1 MASVTLSRAA
11 MRHGRELAANA
22 ASAAVGPTLQRCGV
36 NRVTATRAS
45 AGTHSGALR
54 RVPAAPSTP
63 PLPSAG
69 STLFAAAAAPRVIP
83 WPPSP
88 GMDVIKMACETRT
101 AGHAAASAPTA
112 STPGL
117 SSRPPLAPGT
127 SRPVRWARG
136 HSQLAAASD
145 AHDNDVQVPSSA
157 AASAAQ
163 AAAVVA
169 APRSRKSWGGVSIKA
184 PTAPPAVD
192 ERADSHTPLA
202 SRRYSARAEVVF
214 QSVWSR
220 LEADGCVM
228 SFPTEVVWLNGAP
241 GSGKGT
247 NTEFILR
254 ARGIKAAPIVMS
266 DLLREEAKGSASS
279 GVESAMSNGDM
290 IADDVAVEKLFR
302 ALLAPSAA
310 AGVVVDGF
318 PRTPL
323 QVECLTLLADK
334 MRELHAEHYC
344 STSPNTVAPDFS
356 EAVAASAAAQGA
368 MAAGAP
374 PPRVLFPPPRFLVAI
389 LYVSEAQSISRQLN
403 RGREAA
409 AHNAKVR
416 ETGVG
421 ELVEERPTDA
431 DAALVSRR
439 YSIFVRHRNTLLS
452 LADRFPC
459 TIIDASDSVAD
470 VQRRLVLEFATQ
482 ELSARA
488 YTTVA
493 SIPRAT
499 RVRER
504 ARPELVAR
512 LDEWERTQR
521 PLFASTVR
529 MISEQFIPACRRAA
543 FAGVAVVKVSP
554 TSEGWKELQQPL
566 CVDLVVDILSERGYS
581 VRHDVVSQQVPT
593 RVDLDTGL
601 IECTTMD
608 THRFVVQFPC
618 AQINRTESL
627 KALLGRE
634 EEVDRAY
641 DL

>member
-1 MASVTLSRAA
+1 MACEARAA
-11 MRHGRELAANA
+11 GH
-22 ASAAVGPTLQRCGV
+22 
-36 NRVTATRAS
+36 
-45 AGTHSGALR
+45 
-54 RVPAAPSTP
+54 
-63 PLPSAG
+63 
-69 STLFAAAAAPRVIP
+69 AAAAAP
-83 WPPSP
+83 
-88 GMDVIKMACETRT
+88 
-101 AGHAAASAPTA
+101 AASAP
-112 STPGL
+112 GL
-117 SSRPPLAPGT
+117 ASRPPLAPGASLPVQW
-127 SRPVRWARG
+127 SRAR
-136 HSQLAAASD
+136 SQLAAASLG
-145 AHDNDVQVPSSA
+145 HGNDVRVPSAA
-157 AASAAQ
+157 AASASQ
-163 AAAVVA
+163 AAAAVA
-169 APRSRKSWGGVSIKA
+169 IPRSHRSGGVVSIRA
-184 PTAPPAVD
+184 PTAPPTVD

-202 SRRYSARAEVVF
+202 SRSYSARAEVVF

-220 LEADGCVM
+220 MEAEGCVM

-266 DLLREEAKGSASS
+266 DLLRKEAEGSAAS
-279 GVESAMSNGDM
+279 GLASAMSSGDM

-310 AGVVVDGF
+310 AGVLVDGF

-344 STSPNTVAPDFS
+344 SSSPNTVAPDFS
-356 EAVAASAAAQGA
+356 EAVAASTAAHR
-368 MAAGAP
+368 AGTP

-389 LYVSEAQSISRQLN
+389 LYVSEAESISRQLN

-431 DAALVSRR
+431 DAELVSRR
-439 YSIFVRHRNTLLS
+439 YGIFVRHRNTLLG

-482 ELSARA
+482 ELSART
-488 YTTVA
+488 YTAVA

-521 PLFASTVR
+521 PLFASAVR

-593 RVDLDTGL
+593 RVDLETGL

-618 AQINRTESL
+618 AQLNRSESL

-634 EEVDRAY
+634 EEVDRDY

>member
-1 MASVTLSRAA
+1 MACEARAAGQAAPAAAAPGLAARPPLSPGASNPARWARARSQLAADSLGHGNDVRVSPAATGSASQAAARVAARPARRSRAT
-11 MRHGRELAANA
+11 G
-22 ASAAVGPTLQRCGV
+22 GV
-36 NRVTATRAS
+36 S
-45 AGTHSGALR
+45 LK
-54 RVPAAPSTP
+54 
-63 PLPSAG
+63 
-69 STLFAAAAAPRVIP
+69 AAAAAP
-83 WPPSP
+83 
-88 GMDVIKMACETRT
+88 
-101 AGHAAASAPTA
+101 
-112 STPGL
+112 
-117 SSRPPLAPGT
+117 
-127 SRPVRWARG
+127 
-136 HSQLAAASD
+136 Q
-145 AHDNDVQVPSSA
+145 
-157 AASAAQ
+157 
-163 AAAVVA
+163 
-169 APRSRKSWGGVSIKA
+169 
-184 PTAPPAVD
+184 AVD
-192 ERADSHTPLA
+192 TRADSRTPLT
-202 SRRYSARAEVVF
+202 SSSSYSARAEVVF

-220 LEADGCVM
+220 MQAEGCVM
-228 SFPTEVVWLNGAP
+228 SFPTEIVWLNGAP

-266 DLLREEAKGSASS
+266 DLLREEAQGSAAS
-279 GVESAMSNGDM
+279 GVASAMNNGDM

-310 AGVVVDGF
+310 EGVLVDGF

-344 STSPNTVAPDFS
+344 SASGNTVAPEFS
-356 EAVAASAAAQGA
+356 DAVAASAAAHKALG
-368 MAAGAP
+368 AGAS
-374 PPRVLFPPPRFLVAI
+374 PPRVLFPLPRFLVAI
-389 LYVSEAQSISRQLN
+389 LYVSEAESISRQLN

-421 ELVEERPTDA
+421 ELVEERPTDS

-439 YSIFVRHRNTLLS
+439 YGIFVRHRNTLLG

-482 ELSARA
+482 ELSART
-488 YTTVA
+488 YTAVA

-512 LDEWERTQR
+512 LDEWERTQW
-521 PLFASTVR
+521 PLFTSTVR

-593 RVDLDTGL
+593 RVDLETGL
-601 IECTTMD
+601 IECTTRD

-618 AQINRTESL
+618 AQLNRSESL

-634 EEVDRAY
+634 EEVDRDF

>member
-1 MASVTLSRAA
+1 MHFSC
-11 MRHGRELAANA
+11 
-22 ASAAVGPTLQRCGV
+22 LQ
-36 NRVTATRAS
+36 
-45 AGTHSGALR
+45 
-54 RVPAAPSTP
+54 
-63 PLPSAG
+63 
-69 STLFAAAAAPRVIP
+69 
-83 WPPSP
+83 
-88 GMDVIKMACETRT
+88 
-101 AGHAAASAPTA
+101 
-112 STPGL
+112 
-117 SSRPPLAPGT
+117 
-127 SRPVRWARG
+127 
-136 HSQLAAASD
+136 
-145 AHDNDVQVPSSA
+145 
-157 AASAAQ
+157 
-163 AAAVVA
+163 
-169 APRSRKSWGGVSIKA
+169 
-184 PTAPPAVD
+184 
-192 ERADSHTPLA
+192 
-202 SRRYSARAEVVF
+202 
-214 QSVWSR
+214 
-220 LEADGCVM
+220 
-228 SFPTEVVWLNGAP
+228 
-241 GSGKGT
+241 GT

-266 DLLREEAKGSASS
+266 DLLREEADGACAT
-279 GVESAMSNGDM
+279 GVASAMRSGDM
-290 IADDVAVEKLFR
+290 IADGVAVEKLFR

-344 STSPNTVAPDFS
+344 SASPRSVAPDFS
-356 EAVAASAAAQGA
+356 AAVAAAASAGHPAE
-368 MAAGAP
+368 AAGAS

-389 LYVSEAQSISRQLN
+389 LYVSEAESISRQLN

-421 ELVEERPTDA
+421 ELVEERPTDG

-439 YSIFVRHRNTLLS
+439 YGIFVRHRDTLLG

-459 TIIDASDSVAD
+459 TIIDAGDSVAD

-482 ELSARA
+482 ELSART
-488 YTTVA
+488 YTAVA

-512 LDEWERTQR
+512 LDEWQRSRR
-521 PLFASTVR
+521 PLFASAVR

-543 FAGVAVVKVSP
+543 FAGTAVVKVSP
-554 TSEGWKELQQPL
+554 TSEGWRELQQPL

-593 RVDLDTGL
+593 RVDLTTGL

-618 AQINRTESL
+618 AQLNRSESL

-634 EEVDRAY
+634 EETDRDY